1 MALTRESIGRILE
14 GMAVLTR
21 TLEARL
27 ATVNDLD
34 AAKRLIAELGAAQW
48 EGSPDAADAE
58 RLPFILARIRSGRVS
73 TASLPPN
80 WTVFGKLWR
89 EVLEMPATAQELTAV
104 RARAREIAPVVL
116 ALWQVQVDAELRLMP
131 PPADFPP
138 AEETR
143 RKATTIRPEDPE
155 AREWLRS
162 NPGDAPLAA
171 NAFDADAARGFV
183 DALYAAGAR
192 RVVIASENIV
202 DEDPPYCDALRV
214 RLPEDPTARA
224 AVFAL
229 TNAEAL
235 SEGLDPD
242 EDTGQDAIFLWWD

>member
-21 TLEARL
+21 TLESRL
-27 ATVNDLD
+27 ATVSDLD
-34 AAKRLIAELGAAQW
+34 AAKRLIAELEAAHW

-58 RLPFILARIRSGRVS
+58 RLPFVLARTRFDRLN
-73 TASLPPN
+73 TASMPAN
-80 WTVFGKLWR
+80 WTVFGKPWR
-89 EVLEMPATAQELTAV
+89 EVLEMPATNRELAV
-104 RARAREIAPVVL
+104 VRVRAREIAPVVL
-116 ALWQVQVDAELRLMP
+116 ALWQARADVELRLMP
-131 PPADFPP
+131 PPAAVPTV
-138 AEETR
+138 EETER
-143 RKATTIRPEDPE
+143 QATTIRPEDPE

-171 NAFDADAARGFV
+171 NAFDADAAREFV

-214 RLPEDPTARA
+214 LLPEDPSARA
-224 AVFAL
+224 AVLAL

-235 SEGLDPD
+235 SEGFDPE
-242 EDTGQDAIFLWWD
+242 EDTGQEVVFLWWD